1 MNVFYSKYWDVWT
14 TVGMLIFWFG
24 CVSMDI
30 LYNLKQNRTIKN
42 IIVKTIQSM
51 EKLSLLIQKSTHFLQ
66 ECNNLHNR

>member
-1 MNVFYSKYWDVWT
+1 MNVFFSKYWDVWT

-24 CVSMDI
+24 CAFMDV

-42 IIVKTIQSM
+42 TIMKTIQSM

-66 ECNNLHNR
+66 ECNNLHTR